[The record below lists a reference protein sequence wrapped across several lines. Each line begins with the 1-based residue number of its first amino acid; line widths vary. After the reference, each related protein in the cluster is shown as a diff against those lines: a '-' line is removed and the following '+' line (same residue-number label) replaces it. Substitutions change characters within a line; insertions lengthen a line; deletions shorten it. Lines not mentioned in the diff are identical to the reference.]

1 MEFCPKCEVRL
12 KKNDDGLLSCL
23 KCNYVKEKSDKPTKE
38 KPEEEVVKG
47 FEKLSDDKV
56 TKKLSDTYLRD
67 IRGGM

>member
-1 MEFCPKCEVRL
+1 MRIA
-12 KKNDDGLLSCL
+12 
-23 KCNYVKEKSDKPTKE
+23 EKVAKE

-67 IRGGM
+67 IRGGMWFHLRNWEKDL